1 MLKLEVL
8 QEKPWYMQ
16 AALFGGVALVI
27 YLGFWYFVT
36 GSTRSETHEI
46 EARVEELQRAN
57 AGAQIA
63 SQRLNEFKANYAAAQ
78 ADYDDLKALL
88 PEQRELTMVLQNIQ
102 DRARGKLTLRRFI
115 PKDEVQQDFYS
126 GKPVE
131 VEVSGTYNNVGQFF
145 AQMATYQRIVSITD
159 FRVQK
164 LKDGLLKDK
173 KEGKTVSGTFLLTAY
188 YVSPEK
194 LVPAAPA
201 PANGQPVAP
210 AAAAAPVANPASPTA
225 AASTAAGAGS
235 NAATAGQ
242 PK

>member
-1 MLKLEVL
+1 MFKLEVL
-8 QEKPWYMQ
+8 QEKPWYLQ
-16 AALFGGVALVI
+16 AALFGGVALVL

-36 GSTRSETHEI
+36 GSTRTETREI

-88 PEQRELTMVLQNIQ
+88 PEQRELTMVLQNLQ
-102 DRARGKLTLRRFI
+102 DRAKGKLTLRRFI
-115 PKDEVQQDFYS
+115 PKEDEQQDFYTA
-126 GKPVE
+126 KPVD

-159 FRVQK
+159 FKVMK
-164 LKDGLLKDK
+164 LKDNLAKDK
-173 KEGKTVSGTFLLTAY
+173 KEGKTVSATFTLKAY

-194 LVPAAPA
+194 LLPAA
-201 PANGQPVAP
+201 PANGQPAANGAP
-210 AAAAAPVANPASPTA
+210 AAANPANPTA
-225 AASTAAGAGS
+225 AAGAAATAGS